1 MTHPHFHAESSVKL
15 WGGTVDDYLAV
26 HDWLD
31 ATKETYA
38 DFRHRALR
46 HHAQGIFEAERVFGK
61 TLVNSDGRTV
71 PVRYVAEQHIKE
83 DCGGRIPSVSDW
95 LSQIRAAP
103 WMSRGYP
110 PDARLAHLPA
120 DASQVGEA
128 PGSVQRPSSAC
139 RLAAEEEGLSKE

>member
-1 MTHPHFHAESSVKL
+1 MP
-15 WGGTVDDYLAV
+15 V

-61 TLVNSDGRTV
+61 TIVNSEGRHV
-71 PVRYVAEQHIKE
+71 PVRYIAEQHVKE
-83 DCGGRIPSVSDW
+83 DCGGRIPSVADW
-95 LSQIRAAP
+95 LSQIRPAP

-110 PDARLAHLPA
+110 TDQRLAT
-120 DASQVGEA
+120 
-128 PGSVQRPSSAC
+128 
-139 RLAAEEEGLSKE
+139 RLEMEEERREKAGSTA

>member
-15 WGGTVDDYLAV
+15 FGGSCADYLPI

-61 TLVNSDGRTV
+61 VIVNSDGRAV
-71 PVRYVAEQHIKE
+71 PVRYIAEQHVKE

-95 LSQIRAAP
+95 LSQIKPAA

-110 PDARLAHLPA
+110 PDQRLPARL
-120 DASQVGEA
+120 
-128 PGSVQRPSSAC
+128 
-139 RLAAEEEGLSKE
+139 EEEEERERQAESGA

>member
-61 TLVNSDGRTV
+61 TIVNADGRIV

-95 LSQIRAAP
+95 LSQIRPAV

-110 PDARLAHLPA
+110 PDARLALPA
-120 DASQVGEA
+120 GDETADVLGA
-128 PGSVQRPSSAC
+128 TSSSKPPLGA
-139 RLAAEEEGLSKE
+139 RLEQEEE

>member
-15 WGGTVDDYLAV
+15 WGGTVDDYMPI

-61 TLVNSDGRTV
+61 ILVNSDGRTV

-95 LSQIRAAP
+95 LSQIKPAA

-110 PDARLAHLPA
+110 PDPRLARLPA
-120 DASQVGEA
+120 DGSLPAEA
-128 PGSVQRPSSAC
+128 PGPVPRSPPAYRS
-139 RLAAEEEGLSKE
+139 AAEEECHCKE

>member
-15 WGGTVDDYLAV
+15 FGGCVADYLPI

-61 TLVNSDGRTV
+61 TIVNAGGRHV
-71 PVRYVAEQHIKE
+71 PVRYIAEQHVKE
-83 DCGGRIPSVSDW
+83 DCGGRSPSVADW
-95 LSQIRAAP
+95 LSQIRPAP

-110 PDARLAHLPA
+110 PG
-120 DASQVGEA
+120 Q
-128 PGSVQRPSSAC
+128 
-139 RLAAEEEGLSKE
+139 RLAARLEEEEECKEKVESAA